1 MKFLVY
7 LLELLI
13 GDVGVDLGG
22 GDGGVAEH
30 ALDAADVGSIG
41 KQIGGKTV
49 AQGVRMNIFDKTCFG
64 SIKLDDSLN

>member
-22 GDGGVAEH
+22 GDGGMTEH
-30 ALDAADVGSIG
+30 DLNAADIG
-41 KQIGGKTV
+41 
-49 AQGVRMNIFDKTCFG
+49 AVRQ
-64 SIKLDDSLN
+64 